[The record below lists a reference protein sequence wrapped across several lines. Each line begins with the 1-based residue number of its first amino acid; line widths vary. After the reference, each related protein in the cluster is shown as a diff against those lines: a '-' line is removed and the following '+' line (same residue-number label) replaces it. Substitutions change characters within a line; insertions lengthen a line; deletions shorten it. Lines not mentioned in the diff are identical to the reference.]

1 MRTRLL
7 RAATA
12 LAVAGLLVAAP
23 GALANNYANA
33 DYRAYDADNIAR
45 TSERQGFHFT
55 TPEYWLA
62 SNETFRDTW
71 VNGQERQVRDAPEGR
86 VYAGAGQHL
95 PGGNVGDP
103 ERYYEGDRYLV
114 EFINREGTKLVGN
127 VWPCVGDATTACP
140 SVVVTTGSIQVTQH
154 MYGWLARHLQSN
166 GYTVMTFDVRG
177 QGESETTVA
186 GASPFQRAANPQDA
200 ANFVNGT
207 VDALRFLLSSE
218 ASPYVPLNGHANA
231 GAGVAAYNPVA
242 GKVDPNRLGLIGH
255 SLGASAVSTVQQCT
269 STPAPG
275 VALPATL
282 PAGCA
287 GQRFPIRA
295 IVAYDSLNAT
305 TPMVPAFDHRA
316 DGYFVNAVPTF
327 SAPNAD
333 ERVGA
338 SSPYGRWRSGGVD
351 ACAITVRG
359 GTHAEWSEI
368 PYIVSATRYG
378 VAQAK
383 HYTLA
388 WLDRYVSLDAARASA
403 GFEALRA
410 GPVPQEAPTQHL
422 DHRASLFSG
431 KYKSAC
437 HVSDPSGGVPFAADD
452 LRAYAG
458 VAGVGDWAALN
469 AEKEHGVAAEQG
481 ALHRAAYDGG
491 L

>member
-1 MRTRLL
+1 M
-7 RAATA
+7 
-12 LAVAGLLVAAP
+12 
-23 GALANNYANA
+23 
-33 DYRAYDADNIAR
+33 
-45 TSERQGFHFT
+45 
-55 TPEYWLA
+55 
-62 SNETFRDTW
+62 
-71 VNGQERQVRDAPEGR
+71 RQVRDAPEGR

-103 ERYYEGDRYLV
+103 QRYYEGDRHLV

-127 VWPCVGDATTACP
+127 VWPCVGDANTACP
-140 SVVVTTGSIQVTQH
+140 SVVITTGSIQVTQH

-186 GASPFQRAANPQDA
+186 GSSPFQRAANPQDG

-207 VDALRFLLSSE
+207 VDALRFLLSTE
-218 ASPYVPLNGHANA
+218 TDPYVPLNDHANE
-231 GAGVAAYNPVA
+231 GAGVTAFNPA
-242 GKVDPNRLGLIGH
+242 WRKVNSSYLGLIGH

-275 VALPATL
+275 VVAPEEI

-295 IVAYDSLNAT
+295 ILAYDSLNAT
-305 TPMVPAFDHRA
+305 TPVVPAFDHRA

-327 SAPNAD
+327 NAPNPD
-333 ERVGA
+333 ERIGA

-351 ACAITVRG
+351 ACSVTVRG
-359 GTHAEWSEI
+359 GTHAEWSQI
-368 PYIVSATRYG
+368 PYIISATRYG
-378 VAQAK
+378 VPQAK

-388 WLDRYVSLDAARASA
+388 WLDRYVSDQPARHAT
-403 GFEALRA
+403 GFEALRL
-410 GPVPQEAPTQHL
+410 GPIPQEAATQHL

-437 HVSDPSGGVPFAADD
+437 HVTEPAGGTPFSSED

-458 VAGVGDWAALN
+458 VAAVGDWAALN
-469 AEKEHGVAAEQG
+469 AEKEHGVAQEQG
-481 ALHRAAYDGG
+481 AVHRAAYDAG